1 MPKQAQANE
10 MLVGIGAFFGQQMG
24 LEVETRKKVDDEV
37 LLSYDP
43 SLGHIEKFE
52 GKNVLITG
60 ATGGIGN

>member
-1 MPKQAQANE
+1 MPKQAQATE
-10 MLVGIGAFFGQQMG
+10 MLVGLGAFFGQTIG
-24 LEVETRKKVDDEV
+24 LEVGPSKKDDEV